1 MPIPSVAAN
10 AYANVARLGDPAAG
24 LGTAGAAAGGA
35 GASDASSF
43 GALLKDALGQVTEA
57 GHRSDAQTRA
67 MVAGKAD
74 MVDVVTAVS
83 ETETAVET
91 MVAVR
96 NKVIEAYQSIMS
108 MPI

>member
-1 MPIPSVAAN
+1 MTIPSAAAG
-10 AYANVARLGDPAAG
+10 AYASVARLGDPG
-24 LGTAGAAAGGA
+24 LGRVGAAAGVPG
-35 GASDASSF
+35 DASSF
-43 GALLKDALGQVTEA
+43 GAMLKDALGQVAET

-67 MVAGKAD
+67 MVVGKAD

-83 ETETAVET
+83 ETEVAVET

-96 NKVIEAYQSIMS
+96 NKVIEAYQSILS

>member
-10 AYANVARLGDPAAG
+10 AYANVARLGAAG
-24 LGTAGAAAGGA
+24 LGTAGTAAGVA
-35 GASDASSF
+35 GAADASSF

-83 ETETAVET
+83 ETEVAVET

-96 NKVIEAYQSIMS
+96 NKVIEAYQSILS